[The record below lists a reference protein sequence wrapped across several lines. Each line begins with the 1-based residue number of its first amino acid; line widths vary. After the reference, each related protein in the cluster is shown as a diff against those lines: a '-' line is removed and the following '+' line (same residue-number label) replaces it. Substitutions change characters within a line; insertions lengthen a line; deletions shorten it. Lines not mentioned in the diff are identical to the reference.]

1 MTTRHK
7 EEETNQQFKTAAFW
21 SVKDITIS
29 KPVVHSFDGSVHA
42 HVEKIIDI
50 INSSKQSNG
59 NKLHLQFEFKC
70 GKKYSQV
77 WFKTDYKTYFSS
89 SKPVFE
95 LRIQHLASC
104 PDETATETLRD
115 IIHIAHQ
122 TEMNLITLTDASTIY
137 FLNDVHED
145 ENCGIS
151 LKTFYILMKGYS
163 WYNSFGFHSTDYENE
178 LLHNSQFPP
187 MKLVDFLTLTFSKKN
202 QLRITTSEEFIDLLY
217 TLFPEWEQ
225 DRTLIVSDA
234 ITRLRKNQYH
244 IPLIKTCEDQLA
256 MALTDLSDFAA
267 KVIKYNNSLQM
278 IIHPIENPA
287 FRSKNRSKTR
297 SKTRS
302 KNRSKNRRNGTEH
315 RKRSNRKRSTKRK

>member
-1 MTTRHK
+1 M
-7 EEETNQQFKTAAFW
+7 
-21 SVKDITIS
+21 
-29 KPVVHSFDGSVHA
+29 
-42 HVEKIIDI
+42 
-50 INSSKQSNG
+50 KQYGNGNG
-59 NKLHLQFEFKC
+59 NKLQFEFNC

-77 WFKTDYKTYFSS
+77 WFNIDYKTLS

-95 LRIQHLASC
+95 LRIPHLASC

-115 IIHIAHQ
+115 IIHIARQ

-137 FLNDVHED
+137 FLNNVEED

-151 LKTFYILMKGYS
+151 LKTFYILMKGQS
-163 WYNSFGFHSTDYENE
+163 WYNSIGFHSTDYENE

-244 IPLIKTCEDQLA
+244 IYYTFGHLKRR
-256 MALTDLSDFAA
+256 F
-267 KVIKYNNSLQM
+267 Y
-278 IIHPIENPA
+278 
-287 FRSKNRSKTR
+287 KNYILVVD
-297 SKTRS
+297 
-302 KNRSKNRRNGTEH
+302 RNICFFD
-315 RKRSNRKRSTKRK
+315 